1 MDKLNTQQIIETAQ
15 RLIVEKNSTDISMSQ
30 IAKQLNVTHAAIYKH
45 FENKDALWLAVAQHW
60 FDTNII
66 NKINSQIDDAEA
78 KSYLHDW
85 LWQFVNAKKT
95 TFNENPLMF
104 QLNTKYIDSNPD
116 VLHQVLLPSYKLLD
130 QKMNYQDAHYQKIEA
145 IFSAFAVFA
154 LPNFSGTWNRPDYR
168 SRFEDIWQLIE
179 KGI

>member
-85 LWQFVNAKKT
+85 LWQFANAKKT

-130 QKMNYQDAHYQKIEA
+130 QKMNYQDAQYQKIEA

-154 LPNFSGTWNRPDYR
+154 LPNFSGTWNRLDYQ